1 VRTDILM
8 FRVKRNRVNTRL
20 MRKIEMIKGWYK
32 WSYLQLFEEMCLAL
46 IKQFERNNSIRLPE
60 ARLSNKVVTRGSK
73 SEILAIAGGKF
84 SVNGN
89 DEAKAETTK
98 AEMSKVA
105 NVKAESNDINAD
117 TAQDVQRVNYDDAEF
132 V

>member
-1 VRTDILM
+1 MRTDILM
-8 FRVKRNRVNTRL
+8 FRVKRNRVNIHL

-73 SEILAIAGGKF
+73 SEILAIASGKF
-84 SVNGN
+84 SANGN

-98 AEMSKVA
+98 AEMPKVA
-105 NVKAESNDINAD
+105 NVKAESSDINAD
-117 TAQDVQRVNYDDAEF
+117 AAQDVLRVYYAGAEF